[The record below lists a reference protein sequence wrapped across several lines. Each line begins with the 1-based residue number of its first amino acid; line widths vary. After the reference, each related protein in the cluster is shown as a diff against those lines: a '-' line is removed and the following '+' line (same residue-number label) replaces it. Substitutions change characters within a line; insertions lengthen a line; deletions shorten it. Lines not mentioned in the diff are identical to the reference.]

1 MKYYVRVGDEE
12 LEVVLD
18 GDEMTIDAT
27 SAHAHLADVEGT
39 PVRMLT
45 VGDEVHR
52 IVVRRG
58 SVRGRYTIWVD
69 GFRHEVEALDERMR
83 AIRELAG
90 ASSAPAGPSPLIAP
104 MPGMIVRV
112 NVQAGDV
119 VHPGQ
124 GLVVMEAMKMENEL
138 RASAAGTVK
147 AVHVSPGKAVEKGTV
162 LVELESSPAFGHD
175 TRSTQGALACE

>member
-18 GDEMTIDAT
+18 GDQVTTDET

-52 IVVRRG
+52 IVVRPAT
-58 SVRGRYTIWVD
+58 VRGKYTIWVD

-90 ASSAPAGPSPLIAP
+90 ASSAPPGPSPLVAP

-112 NVQAGDV
+112 QVQAGDV
-119 VHPGQ
+119 VQPGQ
-124 GLVVMEAMKMENEL
+124 GRVVMEAMKMENEL
-138 RASAAGTVK
+138 RSSSAGVVK
-147 AVHVSPGKAVEKGTV
+147 VVRVKPGVAVERGAT
-162 LVELESSPAFGHD
+162 LVELA
-175 TRSTQGALACE
+175 